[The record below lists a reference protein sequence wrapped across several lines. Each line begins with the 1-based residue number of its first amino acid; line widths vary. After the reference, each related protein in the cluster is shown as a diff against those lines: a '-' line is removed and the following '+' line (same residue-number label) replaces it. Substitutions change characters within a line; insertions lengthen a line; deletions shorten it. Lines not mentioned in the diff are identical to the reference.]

1 MTTQERVDDI
11 AEQLSTLFDEV
22 EKMTNGLDQIKLKD
36 EILRRV
42 TLISKFDSCLRHYE
56 YKTTNLLLKGYSI
69 LSGNGYPETTE
80 ADCDR
85 KDLNKLLVY

>member
-1 MTTQERVDDI
+1 MTVQERIDDV

-22 EKMTNGLDQIKLKD
+22 EKMTNGLEQIKLKD

-42 TLISKFDSCLRHYE
+42 SLISKLDSCLRHYE
-56 YKTTNLLLKGYSI
+56 YKATNLLLKSYRV

-85 KDLNKLLVY
+85 KDLDKVLVH